1 MYFDNT
7 LYASYTICGGGTFTS
22 TFSEALTY
30 PDAVCVD
37 EFSFVSLFYYKN
49 NNPSLAQYSTV
60 NLGSGECSAGETP
73 TPTPTFV
80 PPTPTPTPTIQGTCW
95 TIEIANGDAP
105 IFCNETNNGI
115 AELFIKY
122 TDNSGVFHNVRWDE
136 LPYSLVTP
144 GYNTYYLCLQNSTSP
159 NYAYGLFGLDQT
171 LLCSLEESYGSCF
184 DDTICSLPPTPT
196 PTTTTTLTAT
206 QTPTTTTT
214 LTSTPTQT
222 PAGDDCVC
230 YQYFNDGDPDGVN
243 AISYLNCSYQFQ
255 QIDNIPFGVSGY
267 FCAIF
272 GSVTETAGLSYTQV
286 DESFCGGCISVTQ
299 TPTTTTTLT
308 STPTTTTTLTATQT
322 PTQTPAGDDCVC
334 YQYFNDG
341 DPDGV
346 NAISYLNCSYQSQQ
360 IDNIPFG
367 ASGYFCAIFGSVTE
381 SEGLSYIQVDESFCG
396 GCISVTQTP
405 TPSQTRTPTPTT
417 TTTLTATQT
426 PTQTPTTTT
435 TLTATPT
442 RTTTPTQ
449 TPTATRFEIITGNTD
464 CNIVYNGGSG
474 GRGYFEITVQLG
486 SGTGTIN
493 FDFNAYTVPDQF
505 QVFWNGS
512 KVIDTG
518 FRGDSSYNSQLNAL
532 GYPNVSGPGSGSAS
546 FNKTLASPTTAL
558 VVVTAPIVGTAW
570 EFLMGCPPIA
580 PTPSNTGTPTNTP
593 TPTQTRTQTPTTTTT
608 LTATP
613 TQTRTQTPTP
623 TTYTCVSV
631 IDTVISPIP
640 QTGLN
645 NYFGVKVSLNP
656 WPVSEN
662 VTVNGYIRDD
672 GNISNI
678 YDFSLT
684 ILSSEESAET
694 ANNVLMT
701 GPADTASIFIT
712 GITPSSLTYNGNL
725 LPICGYTPPPTP
737 TETPTQTPTTT
748 TTLTATPTQT
758 STQTPTTTTTL
769 TATPTQ
775 TSTQTP
781 TTTTTLTATP
791 TQTSTQTPTQT
802 STQTPTTTTT
812 LTATPTQTST
822 QTPTTTTTL
831 TATPTQ
837 TSTQT
842 PTTTTTLTATPTQT
856 STQTPTS
863 TTTLTATPTQTST
876 QTPTSTTTLT
886 ATPTQTSTQTPTST
900 TTLTATPTETSTQT
914 PTSTTT
920 LTATPTETTT
930 QTPTQTST
938 QTPTTT
944 TTLTATPTQTSTQT
958 QTPSNTNTGTPAQT
972 ASNTP
977 TQTPT
982 NTTTPTITQTPTQTA
997 TQTGTPT
1004 QTPSHTPTRHPIEFG
1019 QNGFW
1024 YNYVTNELFAS
1035 TSNTKRINWKGI
1047 NTGINSLNPTNPLT
1061 INVTDGFKLIGMV
1074 TGNTENVLV
1083 ADNNGVVY
1091 YAEAPGGNIDQTSF
1105 ITLTG
1110 GTVSNNVITF
1120 VGQNDTTN
1128 VTILEVYYNDG
1139 VFSSNRIV
1147 TSADNSITFSGSNA
1161 NQFKLVNLV
1170 EGSGNTIETGT
1181 NGTVNF
1187 RVDNAGNIYATSKSF
1202 IIPNQTKEGYNLRHG
1217 SLEGP
1222 ENGVYFR
1229 GRTKATYIVTPLEW
1243 EWLVDYDT
1251 VTVLITS
1258 ECGDEIFVKEI
1269 TPTMITVGGNSC
1281 EYSYMV
1287 YGERKDIDKMD
1298 ITPEV

>member
-1 MYFDNT
+1 MACNFYDITVSQLDLDEATGNTFYFDNT
-7 LYASYTICGGGTFTS
+7 LYVSYTICGGGTFTS

-30 PDAVCVD
+30 PDAICVD
-37 EFSFVSLFYYKN
+37 ESSFVGLFYYKN
-49 NNPSLAQYSTV
+49 NLESLASYSSANIGGV
-60 NLGSGECSAGETP
+60 CSAGETP

-105 IFCNETNNGI
+105 IFCNETNNSFQ
-115 AELFIKY
+115 ELYIKF
-122 TDNSGVFHNVRWDE
+122 TDNSGVFRNVRWDE
-136 LPYSLVTP
+136 LPYSINTP
-144 GYNTYYLCLQNSTSP
+144 GYYTYYLCLQNSTFPS
-159 NYAYGLFGLDQT
+159 YAYGPSGLDQI
-171 LLCSLEESYGSCF
+171 LSCSLEESYGSCF

-243 AISYLNCSYQFQ
+243 AISYLNCSYQF
-255 QIDNIPFGVSGY
+255 
-267 FCAIF
+267 
-272 GSVTETAGLSYTQV
+272 
-286 DESFCGGCISVTQ
+286 
-299 TPTTTTTLT
+299 
-308 STPTTTTTLTATQT
+308 
-322 PTQTPAGDDCVC
+322 
-334 YQYFNDG
+334 
-341 DPDGV
+341 
-346 NAISYLNCSYQSQQ
+346 QQ

-631 IDTVISPIP
+631 IDTVIAPVP

-645 NYFGVKVSLNP
+645 NYFGVNVSLDP
-656 WPVSEN
+656 WPVSED
-662 VTVNGYIRDD
+662 VLVKGYIRDD
-672 GNISNI
+672 GDPNNF
-678 YDFSLT
+678 YLFALT
-684 ILSSEESAET
+684 ILASTQSAET

-701 GPADTASIFIT
+701 GPADTATIFIT
-712 GITPSSLTYNGNL
+712 EITPASLTYNGNL

-737 TETPTQTPTTT
+737 TATPTQTPTTT

-886 ATPTQTSTQTPTST
+886 ATPTQTSTQTPTTTTTLTATPTQTSTQTPTPTPTQTST

-1281 EYSYMV
+1281 EYSYRV

>member
-1 MYFDNT
+1 
-7 LYASYTICGGGTFTS
+7 
-22 TFSEALTY
+22 
-30 PDAVCVD
+30 
-37 EFSFVSLFYYKN
+37 
-49 NNPSLAQYSTV
+49 
-60 NLGSGECSAGETP
+60 
-73 TPTPTFV
+73 
-80 PPTPTPTPTIQGTCW
+80 
-95 TIEIANGDAP
+95 
-105 IFCNETNNGI
+105 
-115 AELFIKY
+115 
-122 TDNSGVFHNVRWDE
+122 
-136 LPYSLVTP
+136 
-144 GYNTYYLCLQNSTSP
+144 
-159 NYAYGLFGLDQT
+159 
-171 LLCSLEESYGSCF
+171 
-184 DDTICSLPPTPT
+184 
-196 PTTTTTLTAT
+196 
-206 QTPTTTTT
+206 
-214 LTSTPTQT
+214 
-222 PAGDDCVC
+222 
-230 YQYFNDGDPDGVN
+230 
-243 AISYLNCSYQFQ
+243 
-255 QIDNIPFGVSGY
+255 
-267 FCAIF
+267 
-272 GSVTETAGLSYTQV
+272 
-286 DESFCGGCISVTQ
+286 
-299 TPTTTTTLT
+299 
-308 STPTTTTTLTATQT
+308 
-322 PTQTPAGDDCVC
+322 
-334 YQYFNDG
+334 
-341 DPDGV
+341 
-346 NAISYLNCSYQSQQ
+346 
-360 IDNIPFG
+360 
-367 ASGYFCAIFGSVTE
+367 
-381 SEGLSYIQVDESFCG
+381 
-396 GCISVTQTP
+396 
-405 TPSQTRTPTPTT
+405 
-417 TTTLTATQT
+417 
-426 PTQTPTTTT
+426 
-435 TLTATPT
+435 
-442 RTTTPTQ
+442 
-449 TPTATRFEIITGNTD
+449 
-464 CNIVYNGGSG
+464 
-474 GRGYFEITVQLG
+474 
-486 SGTGTIN
+486 
-493 FDFNAYTVPDQF
+493 
-505 QVFWNGS
+505 
-512 KVIDTG
+512 
-518 FRGDSSYNSQLNAL
+518 
-532 GYPNVSGPGSGSAS
+532 
-546 FNKTLASPTTAL
+546 
-558 VVVTAPIVGTAW
+558 
-570 EFLMGCPPIA
+570 
-580 PTPSNTGTPTNTP
+580 
-593 TPTQTRTQTPTTTTT
+593 

-613 TQTRTQTPTP
+613 TQTSTQTPT
-623 TTYTCVSV
+623 S
-631 IDTVISPIP
+631 
-640 QTGLN
+640 
-645 NYFGVKVSLNP
+645 
-656 WPVSEN
+656 
-662 VTVNGYIRDD
+662 
-672 GNISNI
+672 
-678 YDFSLT
+678 
-684 ILSSEESAET
+684 
-694 ANNVLMT
+694 
-701 GPADTASIFIT
+701 
-712 GITPSSLTYNGNL
+712 
-725 LPICGYTPPPTP
+725 
-737 TETPTQTPTTT
+737 T

-791 TQTSTQTPTQT
+791 TQTSTQTPT
-802 STQTPTTTTT
+802 P
-812 LTATPTQTST
+812 TPTQ
-822 QTPTTTTTL
+822 
-831 TATPTQ
+831 
-837 TSTQT
+837 
-842 PTTTTTLTATPTQT
+842 
-856 STQTPTS
+856 
-863 TTTLTATPTQTST
+863 
-876 QTPTSTTTLT
+876 
-886 ATPTQTSTQTPTST
+886 TST

-1202 IIPNQTKEGYNLRHG
+1202 IIPNQSKEGYNLRHG

-1258 ECGDEIFVKEI
+1258 DCGDEVFVKEI

-1298 ITPEV
+1298 IMPEA